1 MNTTSL
7 AGNYADRYFFRTAD
21 KMRLEGCVHAVGQEG
36 QSLTLCCDEE
46 ALLDHYLQLLLSD
59 LRAAAPQHKIEVY
72 FPTSPDSLIAR
83 FNEALS
89 HRKVEE
95 AARAQDPGGAGQ
107 IWVIHDPSLIA
118 DAEMQLLGRLIQ
130 SLPGA
135 NIRLI
140 VLQAG
145 AAAKNFSL
153 ASLKRQMLRWDIDV
167 PSAEQALAALE
178 FSERSGQL
186 QPLRRL
192 LMKLCALDPV
202 TAAAANELTMTSQR
216 VANPAQDSVES
227 PDPASTETQTGKP
240 QPLGAE
246 APHEQGGN
254 RRSQMLK
261 LGALLGSA
269 LVISTGLMMWMQ
281 PQSFGIADGKAGSA
295 QTEAPG
301 GDAGTRVKP
310 GTPKPAPAPVPT
322 TESRSK
328 AASPEPLKPTVE
340 PAKPAVEPAK
350 STVEPAKP
358 AAEPPKPIA
367 EPVKPVTESAKT
379 AQASAQISN
388 PKTTEVR
395 SASEA
400 AAKPSVA
407 PAASASPKP
416 AAQPESDLAKRLG
429 DPAAAAQWMRELAP
443 GSFVIWHAVFP
454 GYDAALAYRKS
465 HRVLERSVIVST
477 WRSGQNGPLFAVI
490 SAPFASAAQAYAALK
505 SDTYPQGNWVRP
517 ARDVQAELT
526 APNAGERRS

>member
-46 ALLDHYLQLLLSD
+46 TLLDHYLQLLLSD
-59 LRAAAPQHKIEVY
+59 LRASAPQHKIEVY

-145 AAAKNFSL
+145 AAAKNVSL

-216 VANPAQDSVES
+216 VANPAQAAVES
-227 PDPASTETQTGKP
+227 PDPATTETQPGKP

-246 APHEQGGN
+246 APHEQGGK
-254 RRSQMLK
+254 RRSQILK

-295 QTEAPG
+295 PTEAAG

-322 TESRSK
+322 TEPRSK
-328 AASPEPLKPTVE
+328 AASPELLKPTVE
-340 PAKPAVEPAK
+340 PAKP
-350 STVEPAKP
+350 TVEPTKP
-358 AAEPPKPIA
+358 AAESAKPVA
-367 EPVKPVTESAKT
+367 EPVKPVAEPAKT

-388 PKTTEVR
+388 PKAAEVR

-400 AAKPSVA
+400 AGKPAAA

-429 DPAAAAQWMRELAP
+429 DPATAAQWMRELAP

-454 GYDAALAYRKS
+454 SYDAALAYRKS

>member
-59 LRAAAPQHKIEVY
+59 LRASAPQHKIEVY

-89 HRKVEE
+89 HHKVEE

-140 VLQAG
+140 VLLAG
-145 AAAKNFSL
+145 TAAKDFAL
-153 ASLKRQMLRWDIDV
+153 TSLKRQMLRWDIDV

-202 TAAAANELTMTSQR
+202 TAAAANDLAMTSAR
-216 VANPAQDSVES
+216 AAIPAQTPAES
-227 PDPASTETQTGKP
+227 LAPASAEIQTGKP
-240 QPLGAE
+240 QPLGAGTQ
-246 APHEQGGN
+246 HEHGGK
-254 RRSQMLK
+254 RRSQLLK

-281 PQSFGIADGKAGSA
+281 PQSFGIADDKAGSA

-322 TESRSK
+322 TEPRSK

-340 PAKPAVEPAK
+340 PAKP
-350 STVEPAKP
+350 TVEPAKP
-358 AAEPPKPIA
+358 TVEPAKPIA
-367 EPVKPVTESAKT
+367 EPVKPVGEPANT

-388 PKTTEVR
+388 PKAAEVR
-395 SASEA
+395 PASEA
-400 AAKPSVA
+400 AGKPAAA
-407 PAASASPKP
+407 PAASASAKP

-526 APNAGERRS
+526 APNAGARRN